1 MSSTTEPSAPVQNK
15 VRRSPSPAI
24 TRAAEILSLLA
35 EQPKRAYGASELARV
50 TGVPKSTVLNL
61 CTAMVEAGYLRRS
74 PGGFQL
80 DHRLAELGTAYLKS
94 VAEVEEFYEL
104 CRAEASTA
112 HTIQLGVLGD
122 GLNVVYLARH
132 DGSNPL
138 NLGLASE
145 IGRSVPANCTAAGRA
160 LLAAAGNQEL
170 ESRLPERTP
179 LPMLTS
185 FSIGDV
191 DTLRTEIEATRG
203 RRYSME
209 RGETVVGLTCFGAA
223 IRTPHRA
230 DGLIAVSFSYP
241 EQALPADAE
250 QAGEALR
257 TFAAA
262 FAARI
267 GGELAF

>member
-1 MSSTTEPSAPVQNK
+1 MSSKAGAGVAENK

-61 CTAMVEAGYLRRS
+61 CAAMLEAGYLRRS

-104 CRAEASTA
+104 CRSESNSA

-122 GLNVVYLARH
+122 DLNVVYLARH
-132 DGSNPL
+132 DGSDPL

-160 LLAAAGNQEL
+160 LLAVAGNQEL
-170 ESRLPERTP
+170 ESRLPQHAP
-179 LPMLTS
+179 LPVLTT

-191 DTLRTEIEATRG
+191 DALKAEIEATHLRG
-203 RRYSME
+203 YSME
-209 RGETVVGLTCFGAA
+209 KGETVVGLTCFGTAV
-223 IRTPHRA
+223 RTPHRS
-230 DGLIAVSFSYP
+230 DGLIAVSFSFP
-241 EQALPADAE
+241 EQALPADADE
-250 QAGEALR
+250 AGEKLR
-257 TFAAA
+257 AFAAR

-267 GGELAF
+267 GGELAL